1 MGWEEE
7 VKEKGGEKR
16 KEKPSFY
23 GLKKILHLEGILQL
37 EWIFQKLLELIRKK
51 KNFCSSHTP
60 KTYQQPDKSY

>member
-23 GLKKILHLEGILQL
+23 VLKKILHSEGILQL
-37 EWIFQKLLELIRKK
+37 E
-51 KNFCSSHTP
+51 
-60 KTYQQPDKSY
+60 

>member
-7 VKEKGGEKR
+7 VKEKGGKKR

-37 EWIFQKLLELIRKK
+37 E
-51 KNFCSSHTP
+51 
-60 KTYQQPDKSY
+60 